1 MKVGD
6 LVKLHDTGWRYG
18 GEVGI
23 IVNSFPISQTV
34 KQKEKSYKPFAFK
47 VLLSRGKVIS
57 KLRDQME
64 VLNESR

>member
-23 IVNSFPISQTV
+23 IVNVFPISQTV
-34 KQKEKSYKPFAFK
+34 KQKEKDYKPFAFK
-47 VLLSRGKVIS
+47 VLISRGKLIS

-64 VLNESR
+64 VVNEN